1 MRLLAAVVT
10 ILLGTISVSMA
21 QSSGGS
27 SSGGSSSGGGASAA
41 GSSGAGGSTLS
52 NGTTLSGT
60 GGSPGPNTLN
70 AKNRGTTGA
79 RPPGASPSDQ
89 EGGGSRPTY
98 STPAANAAIQ
108 QLGNTNTG
116 ILKK

>member
-1 MRLLAAVVT
+1 MRVLVLAATVV
-10 ILLGTISVSMA
+10 LGTTSFSMA
-21 QSSGGS
+21 QSSGGG
-27 SSGGSSSGGGASAA
+27 SGGASSGGGASAT
-41 GSSGAGGSTLS
+41 GSGSAAGSTLS

-70 AKNRGTTGA
+70 AKGQGTTGQRLGVA
-79 RPPGASPSDQ
+79 PTGQ
-89 EGGGSRPTY
+89 EGGGSRPSY
-98 STPAANAAIQ
+98 NSPAANAAVQ